1 MSAEATATSGGT
13 LFLQGGVTARLRRP
27 WKLLAVALP
36 ALFPLLVVTIALG
49 TWLAVT
55 RTASLPPQQWIGTW
69 EVVIVPFALWLLVVS
84 VLARTRFYDAQPAI
98 PLGVLLTPAIGLFLL
113 TRLAHLPQLL
123 DATPKSWL
131 IGLQVA
137 RLVGGVFLL
146 VWLSREVRK
155 PWFNVAGGS
164 FDLFV
169 GATALPVAWWVS
181 LGSAAALAVAVAWNI
196 IGLLDFVLAVG
207 ISATVKG
214 AGPSSYLVSPST
226 PVVAAFKP
234 TILGIVAFAP
244 LVITVHVLSL
254 WQLLGH

>member
-1 MSAEATATSGGT
+1 MSAEATATPGGT

-69 EVVIVPFALWLLVVS
+69 QVVIVPFALWLLVVS
-84 VLARTRFYDAQPAI
+84 VLARTRFYDAHPAI

-146 VWLSREVRK
+146 VWLSREVRTR
-155 PWFNVAGGS
+155 GS
-164 FDLFV
+164 
-169 GATALPVAWWVS
+169 TSW
-181 LGSAAALAVAVAWNI
+181 AAASTCSLA
-196 IGLLDFVLAVG
+196 
-207 ISATVKG
+207 
-214 AGPSSYLVSPST
+214 PPRC
-226 PVVAAFKP
+226 
-234 TILGIVAFAP
+234 
-244 LVITVHVLSL
+244 
-254 WQLLGH
+254 QLHGGCQ